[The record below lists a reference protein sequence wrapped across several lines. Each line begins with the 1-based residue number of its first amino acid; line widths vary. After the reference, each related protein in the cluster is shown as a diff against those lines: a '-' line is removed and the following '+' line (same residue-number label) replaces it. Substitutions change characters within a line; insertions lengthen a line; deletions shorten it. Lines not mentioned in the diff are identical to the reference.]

1 MDSFTN
7 ETKNSLLNVFDKF
20 KEDKLNIEK
29 LSFDDP
35 EIESTVKAMIKLEKS
50 WMKKSLKE
58 LKEHMA

>member
-20 KEDKLNIEK
+20 EKNKLNIEK
-29 LSFDDP
+29 LSFEDP
-35 EIESTVKAMIKLEKS
+35 EIESTVKAMITLEKS

-58 LKEHMA
+58 FKEHMA